1 MKPLCFTVTML
12 VLLAGLAGC
21 ASKSASNLSAE
32 IASPTA
38 PPPPPMA
45 PPAVAG
51 MAVYATPEPNTES
64 YKEIEENA
72 FKTAQHTP
80 LSTFSIDV
88 DTASYA
94 NVRRFLNDGTLPPA
108 DAVRVEELINYFPY
122 AYPQPNGVAPFSVTT
137 EVGPCPWEAS
147 HRLARI
153 GIKGKEIAAAERP
166 AANLVFLIDV
176 SGSMQPEN
184 KLPLVKRGLRLLV
197 PQLQAEDRLGIV
209 TYAGSAGVA
218 LDSLRCTEGNKAKAL
233 QVIENLGAGGS
244 THGSEGLVTAYRMV
258 NDEYRKNAINRVI
271 LCTDGD
277 FNVGVTD
284 SDELVRIIRDQAK
297 KDVFLT
303 VLGFGMG
310 NLKDDR
316 LEQLA
321 DEGDGNYGYI
331 DSLTE
336 ARKALLEQMTGTLVT
351 IAKDVKI
358 QVEFNPA
365 RIAGYRLIGY
375 ENRLLADEEFNDDT
389 KDAGE
394 IGAGHTVTALYELV
408 PAGQEVPGAN
418 VDDLRYQTS
427 SPTEA
432 AFEGELFLVKVR
444 YKAPKA
450 EESTLLTFPVR
461 DSMDTLEGMTTDFQ
475 FAASVAEFGMLLRE
489 SEFIND
495 VKYDD
500 VIALAN
506 ASRGVDEYGYRAEFV
521 NLVRNAAAL
530 AGTKKKD

>member
-1 MKPLCFTVTML
+1 M
-12 VLLAGLAGC
+12 
-21 ASKSASNLSAE
+21 ASRVEGSIALSSTTPVPSAE
-32 IASPTA
+32 SYAS
-38 PPPPPMA
+38 
-45 PPAVAG
+45 
-51 MAVYATPEPNTES
+51 
-64 YKEIEENA
+64 IEENA
-72 FKTAQHTP
+72 FKTALHTP

-94 NVRRFLNDGTLPPA
+94 NVRRFLNDGTLPPE

-122 AYPQPNGVAPFSVTT
+122 DYPQPNGDAPFSVTA
-137 EVGPCPWEAS
+137 EVGPCPWYPE

-153 GIKGKEIAAAERP
+153 GIKGKEIAATERP
-166 AANLVFLIDV
+166 PANLVFLIDV

-184 KLPLVKRGLRLLV
+184 KLPLVKRALRLLV

-209 TYAGSAGVA
+209 TYAGNAGVA
-218 LDSLRCTEGNKAKAL
+218 LDTVRCSEGNKAKAL
-233 QVIENLGAGGS
+233 RVVENLGAGGS
-244 THGSEGLVTAYRMV
+244 THGSEGLVKAYRMV
-258 NDEYRKNAINRVI
+258 NEGYRKNGINRVI

-284 SDELVRIIRDQAK
+284 SDELVRIIREQARAG
-297 KDVFLT
+297 VFLT

-336 ARKALLEQMTGTLVT
+336 ARKTLLEEMTGTLVT

-365 RIAGYRLIGY
+365 RVAGYRLIGY
-375 ENRLLADEEFNDDT
+375 ENRLLAAEEFNDDT

-408 PAGQEVPGAN
+408 PAGQEIPGVD
-418 VDDLRYQTS
+418 VDDLRYQATT
-427 SPTEA
+427 PTEA
-432 AFEGELFLVKVR
+432 SFENELFLVKVR

-450 EESTLLTFPVR
+450 DESTLLTFPVR
-461 DSMDTLEGMTTDFQ
+461 DSFDTMEGTTADFQ
-475 FAASVAEFGMLLRE
+475 FASSVAAFGMLLRKSPFVE
-489 SEFIND
+489 NL
-495 VKYDD
+495 KYDD
-500 VIALAN
+500 VIAMAN
-506 ASRGVDEYGYRAEFV
+506 ASRDVDEFGYRAEFV
-521 NLVRNAAAL
+521 NLVRNAAAITD
-530 AGTKKKD
+530 AHKS

>member
-1 MKPLCFTVTML
+1 MADRM
-12 VLLAGLAGC
+12 AH
-21 ASKSASNLSAE
+21 
-32 IASPTA
+32 IAPPPTA
-38 PPPPPMA
+38 PMPSA
-45 PPAVAG
+45 
-51 MAVYATPEPNTES
+51 ES
-64 YKEIEENA
+64 YNEIEENV
-72 FKTAQHTP
+72 FKSAQHTP

-94 NVRRFLNDGTLPPA
+94 NVRRFLNDGILPPA

-122 AYPQPNGVAPFSVTT
+122 DYPQPNGDAPFSVTA
-137 EVGPCPWEAS
+137 EVGPCPWKPN

-153 GIKGKEIAAAERP
+153 GIKGKEIAVADRP
-166 AANLVFLIDV
+166 PANLVFLVDV
-176 SGSMQPEN
+176 SGSMEPEN

-197 PQLQAEDRLGIV
+197 PQLQSEDRLGIV
-209 TYAGSAGVA
+209 TYAGNAGVA
-218 LDSLRCTEGNKAKAL
+218 LESLRCTEANKGKAL
-233 QVIENLGAGGS
+233 RIIDNLGAGGS
-244 THGSEGLVTAYRMV
+244 THGSEGLTTAYRMV
-258 NDEYRKNAINRVI
+258 NGEYRKNAINRVI

-284 SDELVRIIRDQAK
+284 SDELVRIIRDQAR

-316 LEQLA
+316 LERLA

-365 RIAGYRLIGY
+365 RVAGYRLIGY
-375 ENRLLADEEFNDDT
+375 ENRLLTAEEFNDDT

-408 PAGQEVPGAN
+408 PAGLEVPGAN
-418 VDDLRYQTS
+418 IDDLRYQTTT
-427 SPTEA
+427 PTEA
-432 AFEGELFLVKVR
+432 AFEGELFLTKVR
-444 YKAPKA
+444 YKAPKSD
-450 EESTLLTFPVR
+450 ESVLLTFPVR

-475 FAASVAEFGMLLRE
+475 FAASVAGFGMLLRDSQFTE
-489 SEFIND
+489 ELE
-495 VKYDD
+495 YDD
-500 VIALAN
+500 VIDLAN
-506 ASRGVDEYGYRAEFV
+506 SSRGLDEYGYRAEFV
-521 NLVRNAAAL
+521 NLARNAAAL
-530 AGTKKKD
+530 AESKKK